1 MEVYIMAVNKIEVT
15 IYAGYRDSQR
25 SISFVFEGSKV
36 DVLGVVQ
43 MWVEEELKT
52 RKQRRFFIVKGS
64 DSYTYKLYHDLETG
78 EWFFRSRERNKE
90 DLNR

>member
-1 MEVYIMAVNKIEVT
+1 MAVNKIEVT

-25 SISFVFEGSKV
+25 PISFVFEGSKI

-52 RKQRRFFIVKGS
+52 RKQRRFFNVKGS
-64 DSYTYKLYHDLETG
+64 DSYTYMLYHDLETG
-78 EWFFRSRERNKE
+78 EWFFRSREKNKE